1 MHILGAHFDYFK
13 TMGIEMS
20 EGREFSAL
28 FPNDTTTGII
38 LNEAAV
44 KMLGWEKPIG
54 RDIQIGDL
62 KDGQVVG
69 VAKDFHFHSLHDPI
83 MPLAMF
89 VPETIMRHILIR
101 VKPGDIS
108 SMIAS
113 LQSDWNAFAPN
124 LPFDMSFVDEQ
135 IQQRYQSDQG
145 FSKLIY
151 LFSALTI
158 LIAALGLYG
167 LIAVIASFRVREIVI
182 RRVLG
187 ATVNNIVILLSKEFF
202 YLVLVATLLAFPLA
216 WWAIHKWLQDFAY
229 RIDIQWWMFVIAGM
243 SALAIALITVG
254 LQSIRAA
261 VANPVESL
269 RSE

>member
-1 MHILGAHFDYFK
+1 MGFDKEQVIALQLQTPDFLNYYERGKKIFEQNPNVISVSAGDIIDGDYGSQPIGFQGADQENLPTMHILGAHFDYFK

-38 LNEAAV
+38 LNEAAM

-113 LQSDWNAFAPN
+113 LQSDWNAFATN

-145 FSKLIY
+145 FS
-151 LFSALTI
+151 
-158 LIAALGLYG
+158 
-167 LIAVIASFRVREIVI
+167 
-182 RRVLG
+182 
-187 ATVNNIVILLSKEFF
+187 N
-202 YLVLVATLLAFPLA
+202 
-216 WWAIHKWLQDFAY
+216 
-229 RIDIQWWMFVIAGM
+229 
-243 SALAIALITVG
+243 
-254 LQSIRAA
+254 
-261 VANPVESL
+261 
-269 RSE
+269 